1 MSDMSQQGS
10 WKPITADPPLVSD
23 RQRREA
29 VHMAL
34 EMARQVP
41 DWETF
46 FREVMGVEGLLARL
60 FPNREELGAFEE
72 TPEYVEIQHIMA
84 RLRGRRGRRIP
95 IDRETTK
102 VITVRLPESLH
113 ASLIAEASA
122 SGTSM
127 NKLCISKLLQ
137 IVEEDLIP

>member
-1 MSDMSQQGS
+1 
-10 WKPITADPPLVSD
+10 
-23 RQRREA
+23 
-29 VHMAL
+29 MAL

-60 FPNREELGAFEE
+60 FPIREQRSAFEE

-95 IDRETTK
+95 LDRETTK

-113 ASLIAEASA
+113 ASLIAEAS
-122 SGTSM
+122 SVGTSM

>member
-1 MSDMSQQGS
+1 MSDRPQLGN
-10 WKPITADPPLVSD
+10 WKPITVDPPLVSD
-23 RQRREA
+23 RQKREA

-34 EMARQVP
+34 EMSRQVP

-46 FREVMGVEGLLARL
+46 FREVMGVDGLLSRL
-60 FPNREELGAFEE
+60 FPSREQRNTFDES
-72 TPEYVEIQHIMA
+72 PEYAKIQHIMA

-113 ASLIAEASA
+113 ASLMAEASA

-137 IVEEDLIP
+137 IVEESLIP

>member
-1 MSDMSQQGS
+1 MSDKLQPSS
-10 WKPITADPPLVSD
+10 WKPITVEPPLVSD
-23 RQRREA
+23 RQKREA

-34 EMARQVP
+34 ELARQLP

-46 FREVMGVEGLLARL
+46 FREVMGVDGLLSRL
-60 FPNREELGAFEE
+60 FSSREQRNAFEE

-113 ASLIAEASA
+113 ASLMAEAS
-122 SGTSM
+122 SCGTSM

-137 IVEEDLIP
+137 IVEESLIP

>member
-1 MSDMSQQGS
+1 MNDMPQQGS
-10 WKPITADPPLVSD
+10 WKPITVDPPLVSE
-23 RQRREA
+23 RQKREA

-34 EMARQVP
+34 EMSRQVP

-46 FREVMGVEGLLARL
+46 FREVMGVDGLLSRL
-60 FPNREELGAFEE
+60 FPSRDQRDAFDE
-72 TPEYVEIQHIMA
+72 TPEYAQIQHIMA

-95 IDRETTK
+95 TDRETTK

-113 ASLIAEASA
+113 ASLIAEASKC
-122 SGTSM
+122 GTSM